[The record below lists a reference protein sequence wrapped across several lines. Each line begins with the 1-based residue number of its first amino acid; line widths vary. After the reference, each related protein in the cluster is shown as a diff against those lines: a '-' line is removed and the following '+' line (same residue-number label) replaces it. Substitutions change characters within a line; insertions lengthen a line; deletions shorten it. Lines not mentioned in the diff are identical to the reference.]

1 MSEFIV
7 SARKYRPQSF
17 RSVVGQSHITDTLRS
32 AIKNQTLAH
41 AYLFTGPRGVG
52 KTTCARILARTI
64 NCLNITEEFE
74 ACGECQACKSFDEG
88 HSWSVHELDAASNNS
103 VDDMRQLIE
112 KVRIPPQ
119 VGKYSVYIIDEV
131 HMLSA
136 SAFNAFLK
144 TLEEPP
150 AHAIFILAT
159 TEKHKLL
166 PTILS
171 RCQNYDFKR
180 ITVTDIVE
188 NLKYVAD
195 TENIK
200 YDIESLDI
208 IANNADGGMR
218 DALSTFDRVVSF
230 SPDMLTATQTAQ
242 CVGALQYNT
251 YFDSIDFAAKESY
264 PDILLLFDGIIR
276 SGFEP
281 QVYLSGL
288 TSHLR
293 NLVLAK
299 SPNTLKMI
307 EVSNELQARY
317 VQQAAEAS
325 ALWILSALDI
335 ISTAEGNYRNA
346 TNKRLLAELALIKMC
361 ELKKKASERIITD
374 VPLPSNPAKQQSTPQ
389 PIQQPAANAPITVP
403 QPAVA
408 PQPVAAPQQQPTQNA
423 QPTAPNPIQTPIQ
436 PQAQAPIQAPIQAPT
451 PQADI
456 ATSAP
461 PKPRERVRMTPSME
475 TGAMP
480 TTALSK
486 QAQELAVKGITP
498 ETTPALTL
506 KEAADRLQTQWT
518 QVVAYW
524 HSLGRPMIANA
535 LTVYNISDDV
545 MTIIV
550 ANLTLRDEIEHNKLD
565 IERSILD
572 ILNVRATI
580 NIIISET
587 QQQYKP
593 VSLEQKLQYL
603 LGKNDKLL
611 TLKETFDLTI

>member
-1 MSEFIV
+1 LSEFIV

-17 RSVVGQSHITDTLRS
+17 HSVVGQRHITDTLRS

-74 ACGECQACKSFDEG
+74 ACGQCQACKSFDEG

-131 HMLSA
+131 HMLST

-180 ITVTDIVE
+180 ITIADIVD

-208 IANNADGGMR
+208 IAHKADGGMR

-230 SPDMLTATQTAQ
+230 SPNQLTATQTAQ

-251 YFDSIDFAAKESY
+251 YFDSVNFAADENY
-264 PDILLLFDGIIR
+264 PELLLLFDSIIR
-276 SGFEP
+276 NGFEP

-307 EVSNELQARY
+307 EVSEELQGRY
-317 VQQAAEAS
+317 VQQATAA
-325 ALWILSALDI
+325 AARWILSALDI

-361 ELKKKASERIITD
+361 ELKKKASERIITN
-374 VPLPSNPAKQQSTPQ
+374 VPLPSNPTKLPN
-389 PIQQPAANAPITVP
+389 P
-403 QPAVA
+403 
-408 PQPVAAPQQQPTQNA
+408 PQQA
-423 QPTAPNPIQTPIQ
+423 IQPTAVTPPPATPVIQQAPQHTEQTTPQSPVQNTPITQ
-436 PQAQAPIQAPIQAPT
+436 NIE
-451 PQADI
+451 
-456 ATSAP
+456 
-461 PKPRERVRMTPSME
+461 PKPKERVRLTPSME

-486 QAQELAVKGITP
+486 QAQELAAKGITP

-545 MTIIV
+545 ITIIV
-550 ANLTLRDEIEHNKLD
+550 ANLTLRDEISNNKLD
-565 IERSILD
+565 IERSIID

-580 NIIISET
+580 NIIVSET
-587 QQQYKP
+587 QQHYKP

-611 TLKETFDLTI
+611 TLKETFNLTI